1 MRFVNLPLLRWSNG
15 RWFGVHLDWDPS
27 VSPPIVEQIK
37 AFPIK
42 CWDSQAKTWWLP
54 ETFLPHVEAILAPIF
69 GDQVPCLRKSG
80 AMLSIRPYWLDD
92 DPYTVLGIRQQASEC
107 VIDAAYKALSK
118 ELDPER
124 NLGGSTEPQDRVR
137 KAYEKIRQERGL

>member
-1 MRFVNLPLLRWSNG
+1 MRLVKTKS
-15 RWFGVHLDWDPS
+15 WF
-27 VSPPIVEQIK
+27 
-37 AFPIK
+37 
-42 CWDSQAKTWWLP
+42 LP
-54 ETFLPHVEAILAPIF
+54 ETFLPHVEAILAPAY
-69 GDQVPCLRKSG
+69 GADQVPKLRKSPV
-80 AMLSIRPYWLDD
+80 MLSIRPYWLDD